1 MSRHTHISVD
11 PVNRMTFSYF
21 LVESWKNSKAGTL
34 STSGTTA
41 SVAIIRRDRMF
52 IANVGDSTVVLAVD
66 STFNDEETV
75 DRASTSSSCEV
86 RGQVRAI
93 ALTDDHKP
101 ESRKEMQRIEKIGG
115 KVLKS
120 SKGVMRVAWLRKR
133 ACNTFSRL
141 NPTQSYDVVPFL
153 SVARSL
159 GDLWSYTDEHDDY
172 FVSPVPDVYEYKLD
186 IHRDRFM
193 VLASDGLWNVM
204 SHQDVV
210 EFVHQFRQEELK
222 KKPLVRSSKV
232 AHALIEE
239 ALQRWNK
246 KCWSAD
252 NISVMI
258 VFFRRSI
265 KQQTTNSDEVPGP
278 SLRGTRVP
286 SSDSGLQSGSDSPD
300 SKEDPTEDPD
310 SPVHPHKPP
319 SQETFYEETRDNEDG
334 LIDMDCDITTTECI
348 ETSAP
353 ILPEHFLEEFEVVNN
368 GARCDSD
375 VDCND
380 LEWVDLKSRSEDSE
394 RIIKKGK
401 RKSTEMSE
409 GHSCPIAVPCMSKRS
424 KSVEEVPLTIN

>member
-1 MSRHTHISVD
+1 
-11 PVNRMTFSYF
+11 
-21 LVESWKNSKAGTL
+21 
-34 STSGTTA
+34 
-41 SVAIIRRDRMF
+41 MF

-66 STFNDEETV
+66 STFKDEETV
-75 DRASTSSSCEV
+75 DRASTSSLCEV
-86 RGQVRAI
+86 RGQVRAV

-141 NPTQSYDVVPFL
+141 NPTRSYDVVPFL

-172 FVSPVPDVYEYKLD
+172 FVSPVPDVCEYKLD

-193 VLASDGLWNVM
+193 ILASDGLWNVM

-210 EFVHQFRQEELK
+210 DFVHEFRQEELK

-258 VFFRRSI
+258 VFFRRTI
-265 KQQTTNSDEVPGP
+265 KQQTANSDDVPGP

-310 SPVHPHKPP
+310 SPVPPYKPP
-319 SQETFYEETRDNEDG
+319 SRETFYEEVKDNEDG

-353 ILPEHFLEEFEVVNN
+353 ILPEQFLEEFDIVNN
-368 GARCDSD
+368 GATCDSD

-380 LEWVDLKSRSEDSE
+380 LEWVDLKCRSEE
-394 RIIKKGK
+394 CEQVVKKGK

-409 GHSCPIAVPCMSKRS
+409 GHSCPIAVPCRSKRS